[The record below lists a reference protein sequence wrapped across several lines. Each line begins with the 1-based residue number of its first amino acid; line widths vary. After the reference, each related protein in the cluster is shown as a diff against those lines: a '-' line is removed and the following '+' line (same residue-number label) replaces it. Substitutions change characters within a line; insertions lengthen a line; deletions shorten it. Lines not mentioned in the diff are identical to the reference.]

1 MRLLQWSATQSI
13 LLTHAHYHG
22 PSSPSPFCETKPTEQ
37 SQTQAM
43 QAAMISRDPPSSS
56 KNKQGN
62 LSSAA
67 DSSGAVT
74 DKPSICRH
82 KDCPLY
88 KAPPCFYRCVEKQL
102 STPYCVGTHFPDWK
116 QFTGYFQLDQPV
128 GEEGSVR
135 YWAKGHVQKDKHTIQ
150 RVMDFADELGHLP
163 LLNQLEKLI
172 EGRHVLN

>member
-1 MRLLQWSATQSI
+1 M
-13 LLTHAHYHG
+13 
-22 PSSPSPFCETKPTEQ
+22 
-37 SQTQAM
+37 
-43 QAAMISRDPPSSS
+43 AARISRDPPSSS

-67 DSSGAVT
+67 VNGSGT
-74 DKPSICRH
+74 DTLSTCKH

-102 STPYCVGTHFPDWK
+102 SIPYCVGTQFPDWK

-128 GEEGSVR
+128 GEEGAIR
-135 YWAKGHVQKDKHTIQ
+135 YWAKGHEQKDSHTIQ
-150 RVMDFADELGHLP
+150 RVMDFAEELGHLP

-172 EGRHVLN
+172 EGRLVLDQPVSDPLKVYR